1 MCVWGARCAYRLLD
15 AITNAKGFCD
25 RAIRMKYELDNLI
38 AAGVNETTPS
48 SPPPSD
54 TQSMDA
60 HAATDGFALNQ
71 LHILICVY
79 LGCLAAYGFM
89 YNIDINNRRRR
100 SADRTGRASACH
112 AALDTTTI
120 SAYICAAYTYMFPA
134 HMRDVYKNWRRLL
147 RDASVIACA
156 RSSDEKCW
164 SECSVHVPLPNGGST
179 SIIDYIYIRYC
190 IYGFSDFFL
199 CQHFCFGLEWFLS
212 YSFIQSIRRKKKPI
226 SRIDITTA
234 LDWLSSSQQPGPLV
248 YHFIHMQR
256 KWLVLFQYICRYV
269 FCLYSLWIQNVPSC
283 LVCTGRAVS
292 DWWWVNMEQCIA
304 ASTCLAHSRQAWC
317 IGRKV
322 SLNCGDVGVVCTY
335 MCRGFVMLTL
345 PSQWMRF

>member
-1 MCVWGARCAYRLLD
+1 
-15 AITNAKGFCD
+15 
-25 RAIRMKYELDNLI
+25 MKYELDNLI

-120 SAYICAAYTYMFPA
+120 SAYICAAFIRICSRHIYGMCINTDDVFFEMRVLSRVRARLTRSADLNFPFMCPFPMGA
-134 HMRDVYKNWRRLL
+134 QRRL
-147 RDASVIACA
+147 
-156 RSSDEKCW
+156 
-164 SECSVHVPLPNGGST
+164 
-179 SIIDYIYIRYC
+179 SIIYIRYC

-212 YSFIQSIRRKKKPI
+212 YSFIQSSRRK
-226 SRIDITTA
+226 
-234 LDWLSSSQQPGPLV
+234 
-248 YHFIHMQR
+248 
-256 KWLVLFQYICRYV
+256 
-269 FCLYSLWIQNVPSC
+269 
-283 LVCTGRAVS
+283 
-292 DWWWVNMEQCIA
+292 
-304 ASTCLAHSRQAWC
+304 
-317 IGRKV
+317 
-322 SLNCGDVGVVCTY
+322 
-335 MCRGFVMLTL
+335 
-345 PSQWMRF
+345 